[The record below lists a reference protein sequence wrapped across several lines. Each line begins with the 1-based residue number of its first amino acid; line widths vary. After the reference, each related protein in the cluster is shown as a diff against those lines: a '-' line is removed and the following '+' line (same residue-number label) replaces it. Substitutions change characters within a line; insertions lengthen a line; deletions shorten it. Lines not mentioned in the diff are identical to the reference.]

1 MRVRGGAAAGKFP
14 QRVLEQRR
22 TLGSNGEITEL
33 LDLVVAHGEA
43 NPLGSDRE
51 TIFKDVDLLRLFRF
65 SAERRINF
73 ITTPVERVINES
85 GARASTD

>member
-1 MRVRGGAAAGKFP
+1 VLTNYTGGYDGLLKAG
-14 QRVLEQRR
+14 VA

-33 LDLVVAHGEA
+33 LDFGRAHGEA
-43 NPLGSDRE
+43 NPLGSDCE